1 MENLIIIGGPTT
13 TAMALSKS
21 LRGQFRDILGDQADM
36 AVVIPF
42 FRSLVD
48 SADEVHAVVN
58 PALEVCFEEDVCR
71 RFETGD
77 DSQALAFVHVVG
89 EVVDDAVDRRQA
101 GAACDQDDFLAFE
114 HIDVEAVA
122 IRPAHEEVAADVVF
136 KDFIGQAADL
146 RMVKSRMVGNA
157 ADGNGRFTVFRDRDF
172 KELAR
177 FDRMFFAAVIG
188 HTEGIF
194 HISMF
199 NDF

>member
-1 MENLIIIGGPTT
+1 MD
-13 TAMALSKS
+13 
-21 LRGQFRDILGDQADM
+21 RG
-36 AVVIPF
+36 
-42 FRSLVD
+42 
-48 SADEVHAVVN
+48 
-58 PALEVCFEEDVCR
+58 
-71 RFETGD
+71 
-77 DSQALAFVHVVG
+77 
-89 EVVDDAVDRRQA
+89 QA

-122 IRPAHEEVAADVVF
+122 IRAAHEEVAADIVF
-136 KDFIGQAADL
+136 KDFIGQAADFTDGEIQG
-146 RMVKSRMVGNA
+146 MVGNA